1 MSNVTY
7 RVFLEKL
14 GGTDPQNFVGSF
26 GDLFYDPFD
35 GILRV
40 SNGLAPGGTQVSGA
54 NATITIIDGGNF

>member
-14 GGTDPQNFVGSF
+14 GGTDPLTFIGNH

-35 GILRV
+35 GVLRV
-40 SNGLAPGGTQVSGA
+40 SNGETQGGTTISGA
-54 NATITIIDGGNF
+54 NASITVVDGGLF

>member
-14 GGTDPQNFVGSF
+14 GGTNPENFIGGF
-26 GDLFYDPFD
+26 GDLFFDPFD

-40 SNGLAPGGTQVSGA
+40 SDGTTQGGTPISGA
-54 NATITIIDGGNF
+54 NAAITNVDGGIF